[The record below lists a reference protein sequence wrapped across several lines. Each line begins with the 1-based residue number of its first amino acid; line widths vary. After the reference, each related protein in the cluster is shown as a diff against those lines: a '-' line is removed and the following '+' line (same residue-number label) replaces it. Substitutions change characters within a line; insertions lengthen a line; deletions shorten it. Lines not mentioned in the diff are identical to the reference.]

1 MSHTL
6 LSKSKSGQG
15 RCSHT
20 RGLTLPSRGRVPAGF
35 ARFHTPLTSN
45 VSPHVQSSAIA
56 NHTACIGAAVLHR
69 SSSAPSPARAVRAA
83 AATAAAAAFERACVR
98 SGRALR
104 QSLKCKHKLRCK
116 FSLPFQH
123 GLASHRRAARF
134 AFEQHARAHLSQP
147 VLPQG
152 MQASPHIIGQGR
164 AFVLHRAN
172 PSVEGTANGEARLR
186 ASATMAAPLSAPH
199 FKR

>member
-1 MSHTL
+1 MPAASRLSSRRSCQTL
-6 LSKSKSGQG
+6 APTCNRVQLPI
-15 RCSHT
+15 
-20 RGLTLPSRGRVPAGF
+20 TLRALAPPCFIEAVP
-35 ARFHTPLTSN
+35 R
-45 VSPHVQSSAIA
+45 Q
-56 NHTACIGAAVLHR
+56 VLHGLSVLR
-69 SSSAPSPARAVRAA
+69 RPPRP
-83 AATAAAAAFERACVR
+83 AAAFERACVR
-98 SGRALR
+98 GGRALR

-123 GLASHRRAARF
+123 GLASRRRAAGF

-172 PSVEGTANGEARLR
+172 PSVEGTDNGGARLR

-199 FKR
+199 LKR